1 MYFPILLLLLNY
13 FHVDWL
19 HLLLPPSVWS
29 SVDVLDYHQHQVSP
43 WHSNLYWSRVN
54 CDHTTSSSIKLHIY
68 KTTCLLSQAITVLHQ
83 TSYKLN
89 RASDL
94 DENSHLMKSTGSRR
108 VFKTQNPSDN
118 FSCRYMTLDVLAISI
133 NFTTWVIPD

>member
-19 HLLLPPSVWS
+19 RLLLPPSVWS

-54 CDHTTSSSIKLHIY
+54 CDHTTSSSHHQLNCTFIRQLVCCLRQSLSYIRHLTNWFRFRWKLTPNEI
-68 KTTCLLSQAITVLHQ
+68 
-83 TSYKLN
+83 N
-89 RASDL
+89 RFQ
-94 DENSHLMKSTGSRR
+94 KS
-108 VFKTQNPSDN
+108 FQNPKPQWQ
-118 FSCRYMTLDVLAISI
+118 FFLHMTLDVLAISI